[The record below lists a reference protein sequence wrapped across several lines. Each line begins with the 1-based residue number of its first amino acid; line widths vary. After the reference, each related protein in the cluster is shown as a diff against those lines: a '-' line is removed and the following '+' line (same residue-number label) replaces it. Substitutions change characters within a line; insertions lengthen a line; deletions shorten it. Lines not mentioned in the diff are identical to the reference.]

1 MCYYNKVF
9 WKYAENLQENIHA
22 EVHFNQFACNF
33 IEIALRHGCSPLNLL
48 HNFRKPFLKNTWAAA
63 TVSWE
68 INFEK
73 WEKIRLDHDE
83 NITITYFFAEE

>member
-1 MCYYNKVF
+1 MLKFDFNKG
-9 WKYAENLQENIHA
+9 
-22 EVHFNQFACNF
+22 ACNF

-48 HNFRKPFLKNTWAAA
+48 HILRKPFPKNTW
-63 TVSWE
+63 TVASVSRE

-83 NITITYFFAEE
+83 NITITYFFAIE